1 MTVKFYNTSSDPLQ
15 LSKYLTGELVLSNVE
30 ITENIDIENPTFL
43 LDLTAAKMAKNFAY
57 VPEWGKYYF
66 IREPQIINGN
76 HVEISG
82 SIDPLMSNRSAIL
95 NAQIIADR
103 SASSYENYMEDGMV
117 SDSGKIVTKIRK
129 LPTVFNTQSA
139 TNNYV
144 LILGGK

>member
-1 MTVKFYNTSSDPLQ
+1 MNVKFYNTSSDPLQ
-15 LSKYLTGELVLSNVE
+15 LTKYLTGELSLIVNV
-30 ITENIDIENPTFL
+30 TDTIDIENPTFI
-43 LDLTAAKMAKNFAY
+43 LDLTAAKMTKNFAY

-66 IREPQIINGN
+66 IREPQVINGH

-82 SIDPLMSNRSAIL
+82 SIDPLMSNRNTIL

-103 SASSYENYMEDGMV
+103 SASDYENYMEDNLV
-117 SDSGKIVTKIRK
+117 SDSGKIITKIRK
-129 LPTVFNTQSA
+129 LPTVFNTQAA